1 MLGMPVCSASKNL
14 KRDATANKKEME
26 KKMLDKFQNY
36 INMFLISKINLKG
49 EIFTRAEVSA
59 RKLCTQRHEHW
70 AMSYF

>member
-1 MLGMPVCSASKNL
+1 
-14 KRDATANKKEME
+14 
-26 KKMLDKFQNY
+26 MLDKFQNY
-36 INMFLISKINLKG
+36 INMFLISEINLKG